1 MFTELRGLIN
11 MSKGTISIE
20 DILVNIILGH
30 TRQCIT
36 PLELNVIARELSV
49 DDILSDEQ
57 CKAIAKRVVDAS
69 GYILEIRKPQEGER
83 YVDRIVFVN
92 PDEGVYHVKPG
103 TRPTEY
109 FKQVT
114 DPTSSDA
121 QGLMFKLMKDYDMY
135 QKGKNLDFVKKWNK

>member
-1 MFTELRGLIN
+1 

-49 DDILSDEQ
+49 DSLLSDAQ
-57 CKAIAKRVVDAS
+57 CKSIAKRIVDES
-69 GYILEIRKPQEGER
+69 GYILEIRKPQEGDR
-83 YVDRIVFVN
+83 YIDKIVFVN
-92 PDEGVYHVKPG
+92 PDEGAYHVELG

>member
-49 DDILSDEQ
+49 DSLLSDAQ
-57 CKAIAKRVVDAS
+57 CKSIAKRIVDES
-69 GYILEIRKPQEGER
+69 GYILEIRKPQEGDR
-83 YVDRIVFVN
+83 YIDKIVFVN

-114 DPTSSDA
+114 DPTNSEA
-121 QGLMFKLMKDYDMY
+121 QGIMFKLMKDYDMY
-135 QKGKNLDFVKKWNK
+135 KKGKNNDFVDEWGH